1 MGRPQPSG
9 LAVGPSTPPAPGYQA
24 SCSKAG
30 DSDRAETA
38 IQPIH
43 EKRKPMKKG
52 GMPAATEPSCG
63 PQMEVGP

>member
-38 IQPIH
+38 IQSIH
-43 EKRKPMKKG
+43 EKTKPMKKRAR
-52 GMPAATEPSCG
+52 PEATEPSWG
-63 PQMEVGP
+63 PLKEVGP